1 MLISH
6 GSEAL
11 VLDLAVPMST
21 ILVHLQLHSLFAQSL
36 KAPSVLRGPSHQTH
50 SLLMGLYY
58 AQSRKEP
65 LCPNQ
70 QCLSI
75 SIRCCQQPRHSET
88 QGLLLLQLKCLSCH
102 LFKPLLS
109 CTLTYI
115 FLTSECCLGI
125 RKLIFEGACLVN
137 PFLLSQLLSLP
148 TPIPGHD
155 KTWLE

>member
-1 MLISH
+1 MLRVEKNVPTSNVYL
-6 GSEAL
+6 SAL
-11 VLDLAVPMST
+11 GVVSNLG
-21 ILVHLQLHSLFAQSL
+21 IQ
-36 KAPSVLRGPSHQTH
+36 KLRVFF
-50 SLLMGLYY
+50 
-58 AQSRKEP
+58 
-65 LCPNQ
+65 
-70 QCLSI
+70 
-75 SIRCCQQPRHSET
+75 
-88 QGLLLLQLKCLSCH
+88 LLQLKCLSCH

-155 KTWLE
+155 KTWLERLLNE